1 MSETS
6 PTLHDL
12 LTGGVPP
19 GVYRLPSRASLRAV
33 QQAAGQH
40 GWRVHRIMGR
50 RIADKP
56 AFLAESARSLH
67 FPKYFGHNWDAF
79 EESLNDMAYDTHERT
94 LVLFDHVGR
103 FAAAE
108 PEEFATALDILR
120 SAVEARRT
128 SDAPLVVLLQGA
140 ARAADA
146 TVLRMEEER
155 RKKED

>member
-1 MSETS
+1 MSERT
-6 PTLHDL
+6 PALHDL

-19 GVYRLPSRASLRAV
+19 SIFRIPSRASLRAV
-33 QQAAGQH
+33 QRAADQH
-40 GWRVHRIMGR
+40 GWHVYRIMGR

-67 FPKYFGHNWDAF
+67 FPSYFGHNWDAF
-79 EESLNDMAYDTHERT
+79 EESLNDLAYDAHERT
-94 LVLFDHVGR
+94 LVLFDHAGR

-128 SDAPLVVLLQGA
+128 SDAPLIVLFQGA
-140 ARAADA
+140 ARATDV
-146 TVLRMEEER
+146 TRLQV
-155 RKKED
+155 

>member
-1 MSETS
+1 MNDQT

-12 LTGGVPP
+12 LTGAVPP
-19 GVYRLPSRASLRAV
+19 GIYRIPSRASLRAV
-33 QQAAGQH
+33 QQVAGQH
-40 GWRVHRIMGR
+40 GWRIHRIMGR

-79 EESLNDMAYDTHERT
+79 EESLNDLAYDTHERT
-94 LVLFDHVGR
+94 LVLFDHAGR

-128 SDAPLVVLLQGA
+128 SDAPLIVLLQGA
-140 ARAADA
+140 ARA
-146 TVLRMEEER
+146 TEVTRLKIEN
-155 RKKED
+155 

>member
-1 MSETS
+1 MSEHT

-12 LTGGVPP
+12 LTGGVPS
-19 GVYRLPSRASLRAV
+19 GIYRLPARASLRAV
-33 QQAAGQH
+33 QREADQC
-40 GWRVHRIMGR
+40 GWRIYRIMGR
-50 RIADKP
+50 RIANKP

-67 FPKYFGHNWDAF
+67 FPEYFGHNWDAF
-79 EESLNDMAYDTHERT
+79 EESLNDLAYDTAERT
-94 LVLFDHVGR
+94 LVLFDHAGR

-140 ARAADA
+140 ARATDAARLRIAD
-146 TVLRMEEER
+146 
-155 RKKED
+155 

>member
-6 PTLHDL
+6 PTFHDL

-19 GVYRLPSRASLRAV
+19 GIYRLPSRASLRAV

-40 GWRVHRIMGR
+40 GWPIRRIMGR

-79 EESLNDMAYDTHERT
+79 EESLNDLAYDTAERT
-94 LVLFDHVGR
+94 LVLFDHAGR

-120 SAVEARRT
+120 TAVEARRT
-128 SDAPLVVLLQGA
+128 SDAPLAVLLQGA
-140 ARAADA
+140 ARATDVARLQ
-146 TVLRMEEER
+146 V
-155 RKKED
+155 

>member
-1 MSETS
+1 MSAPDVTF
-6 PTLHDL
+6 HDL

-19 GVYRLPSRASLRAV
+19 GIYRIPSRASLRAV

-40 GWRVHRIMGR
+40 GWRVYRIMGR
-50 RIADKP
+50 RITDKQ
-56 AFLAESARSLH
+56 AFLSEAARSLH

-79 EESLNDMAYDTHERT
+79 EESLNDLAYDTAERT
-94 LVLFDHVGR
+94 LVLFDHAGR
-103 FAAAE
+103 FAVAE

-140 ARAADA
+140 ARATDA
-146 TVLRMEEER
+146 TVLRIA
-155 RKKED
+155 D

>member
-19 GVYRLPSRASLRAV
+19 GIYRLPSRASLRAV

-40 GWRVHRIMGR
+40 GWRIRRIMGR

-79 EESLNDMAYDTHERT
+79 EESLNDLAYDTAERT
-94 LVLFDHVGR
+94 LVLFDHAGR

-120 SAVEARRT
+120 TAVEARRT
-128 SDAPLVVLLQGA
+128 SDAPLIVLLQGA
-140 ARAADA
+140 ARATDVARLQ
-146 TVLRMEEER
+146 V
-155 RKKED
+155 